1 MGLFSCK
8 TMKAYVTNTGYP
20 AVTDNKIKHF
30 IISDMMYTGE
40 INAFSDTGTH
50 RFSYVLNIS

>member
-1 MGLFSCK
+1 
-8 TMKAYVTNTGYP
+8 MKAYVTNTGYP